1 MKLKNLLWGLF
12 FILIGALVFVN
23 QLGYFSQISL
33 LNLIITAFLIAIII
47 KSLPH
52 LEFAGILFPLAIIGI
67 IYSNELG
74 INNLTPWPILTITLF
89 VTIGL
94 SLMFEPLKRHSCF
107 KRKEN
112 FKEIINEE
120 DEDEVTHS
128 VKFGSSIKY
137 INSENFKNAKISA
150 SFGALKIYFDNA
162 KMLEDN
168 ATINLNVSF
177 SGVEIYLP
185 KEWRIINKVD
195 ISLGSVEDKVI
206 SNKVTT
212 KTITLTGKVSLAGVE
227 IIYI

>member
-52 LEFAGILFPLAIIGI
+52 LEFAGILFPIAIIGI

-74 INNLTPWPILTITLF
+74 INDLTPWPILTITLF

-94 SLMFEPLKRHSCF
+94 SLMFEPIKRHRCF
-107 KRKEN
+107 RRKEN

-120 DEDEVTHS
+120 DEDKVTHS

-137 INSENFKNAKISA
+137 INSENFKNANISA

-162 KMLEDN
+162 KMLEDS

-195 ISLGSVEDKVI
+195 ISLGSVEDKVV
-206 SNKVTT
+206 SNKITT